1 MTFVVT
7 GEDGRADEDIACA
20 EYIARLVTR
29 EPADASGSVDRALRS
44 PAAAALT
51 DGVGRGCA
59 GVHHPGDVRLCTMV
73 DVFPFAMVAAGE
85 GGLMTPRPVAVP
97 PRRRPG
103 SSPAQ

>member
-7 GEDGRADEDIACA
+7 GEDGRAEEDMACA

-29 EPADASGSVDRALRS
+29 ESADASGYVDRALRS

-51 DGVGRGCA
+51 DGVGRGHA
-59 GVHHPGDVRLCTMV
+59 GAHPDDVRLCTMV

-85 GGLMTPRPVAVP
+85 GGLMTLRPVAVP